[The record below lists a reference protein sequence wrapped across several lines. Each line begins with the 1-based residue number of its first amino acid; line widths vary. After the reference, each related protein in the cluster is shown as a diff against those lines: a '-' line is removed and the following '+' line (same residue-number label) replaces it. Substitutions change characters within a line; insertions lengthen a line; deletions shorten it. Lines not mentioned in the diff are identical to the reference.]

1 MDIRTQLYVTKIF
14 DNDLV
19 TSKSNKPVYVGMCM
33 LDLSNVFIHEFHYDY
48 IKNKCGNNSRLLFTD
63 TGSLMYEIKTEDVH
77 EGFSKDKI
85 MFYFSSHSA
94 KSKHCHNSNNL
105 IVSKMKDETGGVIIE
120 DFVEVKTKM
129 YSFLIDDSSEH
140 EKAKGVNKDFVAA
153 TCHSEYKDLLFNNK
167 CFRYSMNRIQSKNH
181 KIGTYK
187 IKRYSLS
194 CFDDKISTLNNG
206 YDGLVFGYYK

>member
-120 DFVEVKTKM
+120 DFVGVKTKM
-129 YSFLIDDSSEH
+129 YSFLIDDSIKCK
-140 EKAKGVNKDFVAA
+140 KAQGVDKNVVA
-153 TCHSEYKDLLFNNK
+153 TISLNEYKYVLLNNK
-167 CFRYSMNRIQSKNH
+167 CLSHSMN
-181 KIGTYK
+181 G
-187 IKRYSLS
+187 
-194 CFDDKISTLNNG
+194 
-206 YDGLVFGYYK
+206 